1 MPRWGLI
8 VEQNLWYGKGQMWS
22 VDVLDH
28 VDGTRQEALDV
39 LRARAERFQP
49 FHPANPERRF
59 LYQEAEGFLL
69 VVKGVWRT
77 FHCRFRVAEQVYD
90 SDPPEAPAD
99 DDQADA
105 PADASADVEPGP
117 VPEPSRPVRKPWRR
131 GVDRGPRPRAPE
143 PDPGPPPAWDTEVPE
158 VPSWLG
164 RDDLP

>member
-90 SDPPEAPAD
+90 SDPPETPAD

-105 PADASADVEPGP
+105 PADAPADVEPGP

>member
-1 MPRWGLI
+1 MPKWGLI

-90 SDPPEAPAD
+90 SDPPETPAD

-105 PADASADVEPGP
+105 PADVEPGP

>member
-1 MPRWGLI
+1 
-8 VEQNLWYGKGQMWS
+8 MWS

-90 SDPPEAPAD
+90 SDPPETPAD

-105 PADASADVEPGP
+105 PADAPADVEPGP

>member
-105 PADASADVEPGP
+105 EPGP

-131 GVDRGPRPRAPE
+131 GMDRGPRPRAPE

>member
-90 SDPPEAPAD
+90 SDPPETPAD